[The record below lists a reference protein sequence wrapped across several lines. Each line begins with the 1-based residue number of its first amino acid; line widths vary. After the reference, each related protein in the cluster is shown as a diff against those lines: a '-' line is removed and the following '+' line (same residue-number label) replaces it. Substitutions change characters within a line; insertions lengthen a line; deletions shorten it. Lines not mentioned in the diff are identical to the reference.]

1 MTAVIGW
8 GAGALTG
15 SALLMVLV
23 LMVRAPVRRLVGP
36 RLAYA
41 LWVLPAIR
49 IVLPALPVDV
59 FAALPAGPMPVL
71 VTGPQGVSGAVS
83 GLAASSSGMVLLLLW
98 CAGALGVF
106 AVYAVRHWRFC
117 RRLRAGGSDFGLSGT
132 IRIIAA
138 DVSAPLAFGV
148 RRRFIAV
155 PHDFARDYAPADRD
169 LALAHE
175 AAHHARGDLL
185 ANWLSLAVLAANWW
199 NPVAWAA
206 MRAFR
211 QDQEFAAN
219 AAVLAARVPAARR
232 LYA

>member
-49 IVLPALPVDV
+49 IVLPALPVNV

-106 AVYAVRHWRFC
+106 ADYAVRHWRFC